1 MNSLKTTYSKVF
13 AKCKNDVNKK
23 LRMKKKQVL
32 AIKNLIMILGPK
44 FSHLVYTASVP
55 RGSAAGAL
63 G

>member
-1 MNSLKTTYSKVF
+1 MQKWREWKITHE
-13 AKCKNDVNKK
+13 
-23 LRMKKKQVL
+23 KKQVL